1 MPVVLAGLCL
11 APVRFGADD
20 EAVAPT
26 QVRSVRDGVY
36 TQAQAE
42 RGKKVYLAHC
52 VECHKED
59 LRGDQQMTPSL
70 VGIGF
75 AFRWKDKKLY
85 GYFVGMHR
93 SDTMPQS
100 APGIAFAAAV
110 RRVRLRPSHT
120 DLVGNNRRRSPAL
133 RQSAPLAL
141 AFVPCEASCHQ

>member
-36 TQAQAE
+36 TQAQAK

-70 VGIGF
+70 VGIAF
-75 AFRWKDKKLY
+75 AFRWNDKPLY
-85 GYFVGMHR
+85 DYFVGLR
-93 SDTMPQS
+93 DTMPQS
-100 APGIAFAAAV
+100 APGTLGDQSYADVVAYLLAEN
-110 RRVRLRPSHT
+110 RYP
-120 DLVGNNRRRSPAL
+120 VGKDELSADPTEL
-133 RQSAPLAL
+133 RQI
-141 AFVPCEASCHQ
+141 VIEADL